1 MTRNLAAILPSPK
14 SPLSVHPVDFYTPG
28 PYELLVKNTTIAFNP
43 VEYKIAK
50 LGAIPVDYPIILGST
65 FAGTVEA
72 IGSHIVDYE
81 VGAQV
86 VVSKRFGVRGNQ
98 YGAYQQYVLVAD
110 RMISRVPDGVDGSVL
125 ASLMMNLTCVVGLFT
140 GRLGIE
146 RPRLDREKSALK
158 NKKVLIY
165 GGSSSFGGLSV
176 QYLSRAGCTVVTTSS
191 PRNRNFV
198 EKLGASV
205 VVDHTL
211 ESETLVDKLV
221 GGSPYDIIVDMISLP
236 DTIAVTARVLAAQ
249 GGGKLYAMEPA
260 SGAESLPRGV
270 TRVFEPWSESLYE
283 EKNRNLQEWVTQIYL
298 PQCIAQGTIIPLP
311 VEKVAG
317 GLEGINEAL
326 DRLQKGVSGVRLV
339 ANPWE

>member
-1 MTRNLAAILPSPK
+1 
-14 SPLSVHPVDFYTPG
+14 
-28 PYELLVKNTTIAFNP
+28 
-43 VEYKIAK
+43 
-50 LGAIPVDYPIILGST
+50 
-65 FAGTVEA
+65 
-72 IGSHIVDYE
+72 
-81 VGAQV
+81 
-86 VVSKRFGVRGNQ
+86 
-98 YGAYQQYVLVAD
+98 
-110 RMISRVPDGVDGSVL
+110 
-125 ASLMMNLTCVVGLFT
+125 
-140 GRLGIE
+140 LGIE

-236 DTIAVTARVLAAQ
+236 DTIAVTAQ